1 MSEFPLSPS
10 DDAIDPVIELLASE
24 RVVAHRPFFA
34 RAFGGAGAGLLLS
47 QFWYYSQLASAQS
60 REGWF
65 YADQEQIEV
74 ETGLTRSE
82 QETARRKLREAGVLR
97 ELKKGIPARLYYHLE
112 RRTLL
117 ARLRAW
123 IAEEAVAQ
131 VVREETKEAKRKS
144 RKWPSLEGDDGE
156 SVSPH
161 LCMRETHIQV
171 CGDAAD
177 RFAEMPQ
184 TTTETSPETSSET
197 EDNTTTAS
205 FASKKS
211 PHKTASQTQPL
222 GGSVKIASRTQ
233 TQTAAAPPPPDVL
246 LSQADPED
254 GVTFEAML
262 LSDPEPE
269 PSLEPSPDS
278 RLAMTA
284 GRREVGR
291 TTPPATLPSQQK
303 TVDQRPAA
311 PRPVAPASSV
321 ALGVF
326 EEAYDP
332 NNFVLTPPPL
342 GGRENANVPV
352 ARVAKAPAPRAAK
365 APAPRAAKAPVAPK
379 PPPGPTATAQ
389 FLDVFAR
396 RGIPP
401 PRLLP
406 RHHNNL
412 KAYRQQV
419 GDLFVQA
426 VEDFTQ
432 TRWVIEK
439 GYEACF
445 LMGKT
450 PEFWAVSSGRF
461 IPAPATLWVTVPG
474 AAAPP
479 PHRDAHFVTY
489 YTPTERWQY
498 RMEGGVGP
506 NGETEHDDAAAMA
519 ALPAAYRERMLAG
532 MARRKAARLEREA
545 AAAAPD

>member
-1 MSEFPLSPS
+1 MNAPRIISPKEGYATLLLREEYLFLCGAKHCPAMVLSQHEYWHRNRLANRQQARAHNAAATREGMPADQDTGLWVYRS
-10 DDAIDPVIELLASE
+10 HREMQDELLGLFGERAIAAAYAFLIASGYL
-24 RVVAHRPFFA
+24 RTRPNPRYKWDRKPQYLFA
-34 RAFGGAGAGLLLS
+34 VGAVQAGLDGLPS
-47 QFWYYSQLASAQS
+47 HRDMGNDDLAESA
-60 REGWF
+60 
-65 YADQEQIEV
+65 
-74 ETGLTRSE
+74 
-82 QETARRKLREAGVLR
+82 
-97 ELKKGIPARLYYHLE
+97 
-112 RRTLL
+112 
-117 ARLRAW
+117 
-123 IAEEAVAQ
+123 
-131 VVREETKEAKRKS
+131 
-144 RKWPSLEGDDGE
+144 
-156 SVSPH
+156 
-161 LCMRETHIQV
+161 
-171 CGDAAD
+171 
-177 RFAEMPQ
+177 
-184 TTTETSPETSSET
+184 ETSPHNCGVDGSKMAEMTALNCGVSSET
-197 EDNTTTAS
+197 PTLETPERDQYHH
-205 FASKKS
+205 S
-211 PHKTASQTQPL
+211 PAPSQGNGSKTASEIASQATSRTQPL

-269 PSLEPSPDS
+269 PEPSPDS

-332 NNFVLTPPPL
+332 NNFVLTSPPL
-342 GGRENANVPV
+342 GGRENA
-352 ARVAKAPAPRAAK
+352 KAPAPRVANV
-365 APAPRAAKAPVAPK
+365 PRAAKAPVAPK

-450 PEFWAVSSGRF
+450 PEFWAASSGRF